1 MELSIYKN
9 RGQFYLT
16 KNLRKQFRH
25 KIEINIDVKNQ
36 KRLIIKVVE
45 YVMKKE
51 KFTYYNVYKIKDV
64 IKRIRF
70 TSSESDVY
78 KFVKS
83 LGGN

>member
-1 MELSIYKN
+1 
-9 RGQFYLT
+9 
-16 KNLRKQFRH
+16 
-25 KIEINIDVKNQ
+25 
-36 KRLIIKVVE
+36 
-45 YVMKKE
+45 MKKE

-70 TSSESDVY
+70 TSSKSDVY

>member
-1 MELSIYKN
+1 MSKLFGTRDE
-9 RGQFYLT
+9 
-16 KNLRKQFRH
+16 
-25 KIEINIDVKNQ
+25 